1 MPHVEISHFPAD
13 LSAPARR
20 RLESDLVE
28 AVTRAFGVSAD
39 AVSIGL
45 APVDRDQWQERVYGP
60 FVTDRDAAHPLLRK
74 PGY

>member
-13 LSAPARR
+13 LSDTTRR

-28 AVTRAFGVSAD
+28 AITRAFGVSAD

-45 APVDRDQWQERVYGP
+45 APVDRDHWQTRVYDP
-60 FVTDRDAAHPLLRK
+60 LITDRAPGTPLLRT